1 MSAVKDAQADLKESL
16 EELNGEAYLE
26 AAALAKKV
34 ELPIPF
40 DEASSCEAFL
50 LEGEGNFIALESNFN
65 ASEPAVKERSRFQA
79 SVRNQEERKRKCNM
93 NVHVVLEYLLSKK
106 ALSSG
111 EKLGERTEQFIINRS
126 RWIMGPQ
133 ADFSASEI
141 LLKVA
146 KHVHYIQKTIPTRK
160 SKRGRVPL
168 MKE

>member
-1 MSAVKDAQADLKESL
+1 MIFHRFILLIWPCLGFRPNGSMEIG
-16 EELNGEAYLE
+16 ELGDYIYAYS
-26 AAALAKKV
+26 
-34 ELPIPF
+34 P
-40 DEASSCEAFL
+40 
-50 LEGEGNFIALESNFN
+50 LESNFN